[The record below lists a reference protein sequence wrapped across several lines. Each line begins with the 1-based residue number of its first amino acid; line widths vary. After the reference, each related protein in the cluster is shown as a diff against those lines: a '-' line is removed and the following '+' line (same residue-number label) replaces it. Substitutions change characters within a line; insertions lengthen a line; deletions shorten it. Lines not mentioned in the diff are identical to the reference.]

1 MTTHDPTYLGALE
14 TGYDQGYDEAL
25 LAVNRQLRDAG
36 LNPDDLFGDG
46 VESGTNPYTR
56 LRDDRT
62 AYVQQQVTDAFGTIT
77 DEDGDDL
84 FDGEIIDAIL
94 DAHADWLTNRTPLVY
109 RQYAGIDLNLAD
121 TDDLRDKPMIDSILD
136 AYVAFRDADLARR
149 QHASDCALHSE
160 PAGTARPCDCASNP
174 GAKPEHP
181 QVTEA
186 QVDAALDA
194 FHHAWVEASN
204 PTNYDVT
211 QREAMRAAVRAAGAP
226 EMKPWPIADNTGD
239 VNAALNVVAGAVVH
253 AALALGISHMPLSTR
268 YGIAGRVVDEIRSGR

>member
-1 MTTHDPTYLGALE
+1 MTTHDPTHLGALE

-25 LAVNRQLRDAG
+25 LAVNRRLRDAG
-36 LNPDDLFGDG
+36 LNPDDLFSDG
-46 VESGTNPYTR
+46 VESGANPYTR

-121 TDDLRDKPMIDSILD
+121 TDDLRDKPMVDSILD

-186 QVDAALDA
+186 QVDAALAA
-194 FHHAWVEASN
+194 FHHTWAEASN

-211 QREAMRAAVRAAGAP
+211 QREAMRDAIRAAGAP

-239 VNAALNVVAGAVVH
+239 VNAALNVIAGAVVH
-253 AALALGISHMPLSTR
+253 AALTLGISYMPLSTR

>member
-1 MTTHDPTYLGALE
+1 MTTHDPTHLGALE

-25 LAVNRQLRDAG
+25 LAVNRRLRDAG

-46 VESGTNPYTR
+46 VESGANPYTR

-121 TDDLRDKPMIDSILD
+121 TDDLRDKPMVDSILD

-186 QVDAALDA
+186 QVDAALAA
-194 FHHAWVEASN
+194 FHHTWAEASN

-211 QREAMRAAVRAAGAP
+211 QREAMRDAIRAAGAP

-239 VNAALNVVAGAVVH
+239 VNAALNVIAGAVVH
-253 AALALGISHMPLSTR
+253 AALTLGISYMPLSTR

>member
-1 MTTHDPTYLGALE
+1 MTTHDPTHLGALE

-194 FHHAWVEASN
+194 FHHTWAEASN

-211 QREAMRAAVRAAGAP
+211 QREAMRAAIRAAGAP

-253 AALALGISHMPLSTR
+253 AALALGISYMPLSTR

>member
-121 TDDLRDKPMIDSILD
+121 TDDLRDKPMVDSILD

-253 AALALGISHMPLSTR
+253 AALALGISYMPLSTR

>member
-25 LAVNRQLRDAG
+25 LAVNRQLRD
-36 LNPDDLFGDG
+36 
-46 VESGTNPYTR
+46 
-56 LRDDRT
+56 
-62 AYVQQQVTDAFGTIT
+62 
-77 DEDGDDL
+77 
-84 FDGEIIDAIL
+84 
-94 DAHADWLTNRTPLVY
+94 
-109 RQYAGIDLNLAD
+109 
-121 TDDLRDKPMIDSILD
+121 KPMVDSILD

-186 QVDAALDA
+186 QVDAALAA

-253 AALALGISHMPLSTR
+253 AALALGISYMPLSTR

>member
-1 MTTHDPTYLGALE
+1 MTTHDPTHLGALE

-253 AALALGISHMPLSTR
+253 AALALGISYMPLSTR